1 MGSSGDRARA
11 LAAEEGDH
19 AGHLVEG
26 QIADQAASHG
36 IAESDVLHDVL
47 LARTAVKRLV
57 EPDEVAGMVA
67 FLCGPGTSSITGT
80 SHVMDGGW
88 TAA

>member
-1 MGSSGDRARA
+1 M
-11 LAAEEGDH
+11 
-19 AGHLVEG
+19 
-26 QIADQAASHG
+26 
-36 IAESDVLHDVL
+36 LHDVL